1 MMKWRAWGIAAVL
14 LGGMPAVALAQS
26 VIQSI
31 TSSQQAGSE
40 VLRVELSEAL
50 SAVPAGFAIQAPPR
64 IAIDLPG
71 VGSALGKSSVEL
83 NQGNLRSVNV
93 EIGRAHV

>member
-1 MMKWRAWGIAAVL
+1 MKNPKEKRIMMKWRAWGVAAAL
-14 LGGMPAVALAQS
+14 AIGAPAAALAQG

-40 VLRVELSEAL
+40 IVRIELSEAL
-50 SAVPAGFAIQAPPR
+50 AAVPAGFSIQSPPR

-71 VGSALGKSSVEL
+71 VGSALGRPSVEL
-83 NQGNLRSVNV
+83 NQGN
-93 EIGRAHV
+93 